1 MTQWQEIEEKLAVVD
16 LDPHRLACGCA
27 VKIDLRRVVYPALR
41 AAKPDLERLGVRL
54 NPREDADI
62 LPRREG
68 FTFER
73 HLFPFKAGAVKP
85 LPQGEHR
92 AVTVT
97 SAYRVADPQVLADR
111 WRGVY
116 GRLLQNGATLH
127 VGKGHTIQ
135 AYSPEDEFVHFD
147 VYRSQGDP
155 RPGWQV
161 VNNDTNQLI
170 DPTRELERPEQTE
183 VALSNALNDLFSLG
197 AVEAI
202 KVYPF
207 YAAPSEGL
215 ATRIAENISAFC
227 RKHGFELVEQPP
239 ISGSTLLIGAT
250 VFGASSRQL
259 PTFYERLEEGDLI
272 LVHRAFGD
280 LAPINVL
287 IESMVMNG
295 APLEGLGLDQTQISR
310 RVDERIAV
318 MRRPNLDVGRLIQ
331 QLSPEI
337 GEAFDPR
344 RHLKATGDLSG
355 PGIDVFGELA
365 ELSGRDVHLESIPL
379 AEERMVRYAS
389 ANYLLPNG
397 TSGTNGALMM
407 VAAPE
412 VIERAKTALEA
423 LGHEPHMVGHIGK
436 AGGTFYVPP
445 EARAYISDWPDA
457 YQVNEVRVP

>member
-1 MTQWQEIEEKLAVVD
+1 LTQWQQIEEKLAVVD

-41 AAKPDLERLGVRL
+41 AARVDLERLGVRL

-62 LPRREG
+62 LPRSEG

-73 HLFPFKAGAVKP
+73 HVFPFEASAVRP
-85 LPQGEHR
+85 LPPGDHR

-97 SAYRVADPQVLADR
+97 SAYRVGDPQVLADR
-111 WRGVY
+111 WRGTY
-116 GRLLQNGATLH
+116 ASLLKNGATLH
-127 VGKGHTIQ
+127 VGKGHTIE
-135 AYSPEDEFVHFD
+135 AYSPDDEFVHFD
-147 VYRSQGDP
+147 VYKPQGKA

-197 AVEAI
+197 AVEQI
-202 KVYPF
+202 KVFPF

-215 ATRIAENISAFC
+215 AKRIAENIAAYC
-227 RKHGFELVEQPP
+227 QKHGFELVEQPP

-250 VFGASSRQL
+250 VFGTSSRQL
-259 PTFYERLEEGDLI
+259 PTFYEQLEEGDLI

-295 APLEGLGLDQTQISR
+295 APLEGLDLDQAEIGR
-310 RVDERIAV
+310 RVDERIDI
-318 MRRPNLDVGRLIQ
+318 MRRPNVEVGHLIQ
-331 QLSPEI
+331 QLSPATDET
-337 GEAFDPR
+337 FDPK

-355 PGIDVFGELA
+355 PGIDVFRELA
-365 ELSGRDVHLESIPL
+365 ELCGRDVTLSKIPL
-379 AEERMVRYAS
+379 AEEQLVRYAS

-397 TSGTNGALMM
+397 TSGTHGALMM
-407 VAAPE
+407 VPAPE
-412 VIERAKTALEA
+412 VIERAKTALEG
-423 LGHEPHMVGHIGK
+423 LGHAPHVIGRIGK
-436 AGGTFYVPP
+436 AGGTFSVPP
-445 EARAYISDWPDA
+445 QAKAYLSDWPDA
-457 YQVNEVRVP
+457 YQIRDV